1 MKVLFIPSSKDN
13 PYQKLLTAALTE
25 KGVEVDS
32 NIGFSSSSFNVLCRL
47 IYGIIRKRK
56 PDIIHVHWLVPFVK
70 YKSRFPVIFD
80 GIIFLATMT
89 LSRFMDIKI
98 IWTVHNLT
106 SHDFNNQKIEYLI
119 TYSFI
124 KLCNAIIVHSNTAK
138 FKFMDY
144 FNCSVDRIKIIPH
157 GNFISYYKNNVS
169 RDEACR
175 FLKLDP
181 TKKIFLFF
189 GKMRPYKGVESLIK
203 SFRGI
208 SDGNSLLLIAGK
220 PVNDKQKKQLTN
232 LSSKSNNILL
242 FLKYIPDDEIQYYM
256 NAADVVVLPYIK
268 IFTSGT
274 LLLAMSYSKS
284 IIAPN
289 LGLIPD
295 ILDDKGGIL
304 YEKGDLEKA
313 LSNILNINLEKC
325 GEYNYKKIKNLD
337 WNNIADKTNEVY
349 MDCLQNCK
357 KSK

>member
-1 MKVLFIPSSKDN
+1 
-13 PYQKLLTAALTE
+13 
-25 KGVEVDS
+25 
-32 NIGFSSSSFNVLCRL
+32 
-47 IYGIIRKRK
+47 
-56 PDIIHVHWLVPFVK
+56 
-70 YKSRFPVIFD
+70 
-80 GIIFLATMT
+80 
-89 LSRFMDIKI
+89 
-98 IWTVHNLT
+98 
-106 SHDFNNQKIEYLI
+106 
-119 TYSFI
+119 
-124 KLCNAIIVHSNTAK
+124 
-138 FKFMDY
+138 
-144 FNCSVDRIKIIPH
+144 
-157 GNFISYYKNNVS
+157 
-169 RDEACR
+169 
-175 FLKLDP
+175 
-181 TKKIFLFF
+181 
-189 GKMRPYKGVESLIK
+189 
-203 SFRGI
+203 
-208 SDGNSLLLIAGK
+208 
-220 PVNDKQKKQLTN
+220 
-232 LSSKSNNILL
+232 
-242 FLKYIPDDEIQYYM
+242 M